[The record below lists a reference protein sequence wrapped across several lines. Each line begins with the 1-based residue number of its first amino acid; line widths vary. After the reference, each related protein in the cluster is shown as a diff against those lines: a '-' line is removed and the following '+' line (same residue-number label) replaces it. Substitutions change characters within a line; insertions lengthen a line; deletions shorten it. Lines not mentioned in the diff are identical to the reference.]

1 MWELDH
7 KEGWARKNWCFWA
20 VVLEKTLES
29 PLDCKEIKPVN
40 PRGNQSWIFTG
51 RTEAVAPIL
60 WPPDAKSLTLWKRPW
75 CWERLRAREEGNDR
89 GWDGWIDHRINGHE
103 FEQILGDGEGQ
114 ESLVCCS
121 PWGHKELD
129 TTEQLN
135 YPGGSEVKASAC
147 SFLRPGFNPWVEKI
161 PWRRKQQPT
170 PVFLPW
176 ESHGWRSLVG
186 YSPWGHKEL
195 DTTER
200 LQFHFQGISF
210 SSPNSWW
217 TIASI
222 PSFSSCIS
230 ED

>member
-7 KEGWARKNWCFWA
+7 KYGWALKNWCFWT

-29 PLDCKEIKPVN
+29 PLDYKEIKQVN
-40 PRGNQSWIFTG
+40 SKGNKPCIFIR
-51 RTEAVAPIL
+51 RTDAEAETPIL
-60 WPPDAKSLTLWKRPW
+60 WPPDVKNWLTRKDLDSGKDWRRRKGLQDKIVGW
-75 CWERLRAREEGNDR
+75 HHRL
-89 GWDGWIDHRINGHE
+89 NGYE
-103 FEQILGDGEGQ
+103 FEQAPGDGEGQ